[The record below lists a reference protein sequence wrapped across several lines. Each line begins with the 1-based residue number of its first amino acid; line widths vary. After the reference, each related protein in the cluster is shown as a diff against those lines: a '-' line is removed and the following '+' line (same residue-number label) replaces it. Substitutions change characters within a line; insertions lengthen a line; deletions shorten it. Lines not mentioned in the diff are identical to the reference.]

1 MILRISF
8 FVSLVGLLVSCD
20 LGLNKQAELQ
30 KEVDSL
36 KSELLTNQQVAETL
50 NEVGILLDSIDN
62 NRNLLRTDMLEG
74 TSYDRYVSRME
85 DLQDYVKTTE
95 AKILALEASAKSSKS
110 TSRNYA
116 STIKKLKSELEDRNS
131 ELAVLQEQ
139 VTRYRNENDNLVH
152 TVELQKA
159 ELSERLAQLDSSDNQ
174 IITLENQIDQMI
186 VQSKIDQGEAYF
198 LRAQAVETVA
208 DKTRFA
214 PKKKR
219 ETRKEALE
227 LYRLAAFYGKS
238 EAEPKIEELKGK
250 I

>member
-8 FVSLVGLLVSCD
+8 FVSIVGLLTSCD

-50 NEVGILLDSIDN
+50 NEVGVLLDSIDN

-74 TSYDRYVSRME
+74 TSYNQYVSRME
-85 DLQDYVKTTE
+85 DLHDYVKTTE
-95 AKILALEASAKSSKS
+95 AKILALEASAKSSRS
-110 TSRNYA
+110 ASRNYA
-116 STIKKLKSELEDRNS
+116 STIKKLKSELENRNS

-139 VTRYRNENDNLVH
+139 VTKYRNENDNLVH

-159 ELSERLAQLDSSDNQ
+159 ELSERLAQLDSSGSH
-174 IITLENQIDQMI
+174 IITLEKQIDEMI
-186 VQSKIDQGEAYF
+186 VQSKVDQGEAYF

-214 PKKKR
+214 PRKKR
-219 ETRKEALE
+219 ETREEALE